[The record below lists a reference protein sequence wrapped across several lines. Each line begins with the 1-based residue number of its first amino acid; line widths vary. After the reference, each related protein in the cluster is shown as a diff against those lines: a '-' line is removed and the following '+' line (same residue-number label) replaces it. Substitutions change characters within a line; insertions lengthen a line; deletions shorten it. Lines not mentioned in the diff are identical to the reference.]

1 MSVIFPVPSAKIQ
14 TPDHL
19 CMSNPHASKKQRSF
33 SRVKQS
39 GMTLVEIMISLLI
52 GAILL
57 GGVLQIFLSTKQTY
71 RMQEGLSRL
80 QENARFAMEFLTVD
94 IRMAGYQGCPS
105 INTLSPNIIASPAPT
120 YLVGNQFMAVNG
132 ANDVAANWNA
142 NACGAANECITNTDV
157 ISIMLS
163 ENCGGK
169 LTGNWQPGNAN
180 IQISAGN
187 TCEISQGT
195 TVLISDCSAAD
206 IFRVTNNPGGGGGG
220 NITLAHAISNNTVNR
235 LSKVY
240 TPDAEI
246 FGLRATTYY
255 LRTGAGGQ
263 PALWRFDNSRPVA
276 AGTNPIELVEG
287 IDDMQITYGLDTDAD
302 GNADRYISANLV
314 ANWNN
319 AVSVRIT
326 VSARTLD
333 GNLTTTGDGRLRRTM
348 TTTVAL
354 RNKLR

>member
-1 MSVIFPVPSAKIQ
+1 MSVNFPVPSAKKQARTRIS
-14 TPDHL
+14 
-19 CMSNPHASKKQRSF
+19 MSKAETASEQQNFLGSKQA
-33 SRVKQS
+33 

-80 QENARFAMEFLTVD
+80 QENARFAMEFLTFD

-105 INTLSPNIIASPAPT
+105 INTLTPNIIASPAPT

-142 NACGAANECITNTDV
+142 DACGVANECLAGTDT
-157 ISIMLS
+157 ISIMQG
-163 ENCGGK
+163 ENCGGQ

-187 TCEISQGT
+187 TCGISQNS

-206 IFRVTNNPGGGGGG
+206 IFRVTNNPGGGG
-220 NITLAHAISNNTVNR
+220 NITLAHATSSNTVNR

-255 LRTGAGGQ
+255 LRTGTGGQ
-263 PALWRFDNSRPVA
+263 PALWRFDTSSPVA
-276 AGTNPIELVEG
+276 APIELVEG
-287 IDDMQITYGLDTDAD
+287 IDDMQLTYGLDTDAD
-302 GNADRYISANLV
+302 GNADRYIAANLV
-314 ANWNN
+314 TDWNN

-326 VSARTLD
+326 LSARTLD
-333 GNLTTTGDGRLRRTM
+333 GNLTTTGDGRLRRAM
-348 TTTVAL
+348 TTTIAL

>member
-1 MSVIFPVPSAKIQ
+1 MS
-14 TPDHL
+14 D
-19 CMSNPHASKKQRSF
+19 PHASNRQRTF
-33 SRVKQS
+33 SRPKQS

-57 GGVLQIFLSTKQTY
+57 GGVLQIFISTKQTY

-80 QENARFAMEFLTVD
+80 QENARFAMEFLTFD

-120 YLVGNQFMAVNG
+120 YLVGNQFVAVNG
-132 ANDVAANWNA
+132 ANNVATNWST
-142 NACGAANECITNTDV
+142 NACGTANECLAGTDT
-157 ISIMLS
+157 ISIMLG
-163 ENCGGK
+163 ENCGGQ
-169 LTGNWQPGNAN
+169 LTGQMTSVNAN
-180 IQISAGN
+180 IQIDAANTCNISAGDA
-187 TCEISQGT
+187 
-195 TVLISDCSAAD
+195 VLISDCKSAD
-206 IFRVTNNPGGGGGG
+206 LFRATTASSGSGKQT
-220 NITLAHAISNNTVNR
+220 ISHSSSNNTSNF
-235 LSKVY
+235 LSIAY
-240 TPDAEI
+240 QQDAEI

-263 PALWRFDNSRPVA
+263 PALWRFDNNRPVV

-302 GNADRYISANLV
+302 GNADRYISADLV
-314 ANWNN
+314 TNWNN

-333 GNLTTTGDGRLRRTM
+333 RNLTTTGDGRLRRTM